1 MLIPENSHSEP
12 VQDAKNE
19 FTKFGLQPDYD
30 FVLRANWATRP
41 KYNWYDT

>member
-41 KYNWYDT
+41 NQNWS